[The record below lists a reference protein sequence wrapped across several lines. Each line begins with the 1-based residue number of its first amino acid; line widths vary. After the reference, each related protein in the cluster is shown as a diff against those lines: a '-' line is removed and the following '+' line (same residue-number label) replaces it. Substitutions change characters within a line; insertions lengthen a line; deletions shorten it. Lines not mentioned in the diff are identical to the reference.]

1 MHRGSLYYMF
11 AAKFGERMNL
21 PNKMAMGKVSPG
33 TESCGVRGASFGRG
47 LRNGLLFFSFFF
59 PLSARRPFWSLVRH
73 PLAYNGMFEAF
84 WMERKRRE
92 W

>member
-33 TESCGVRGASFGRG
+33 TESCGVRGASFGAG
-47 LRNGLLFFSFFF
+47 AEEWIIIFFFFF
-59 PLSARRPFWSLVRH
+59 PSLGAQAVLESRASSIG
-73 PLAYNGMFEAF
+73 LQWYV
-84 WMERKRRE
+84 
-92 W
+92 